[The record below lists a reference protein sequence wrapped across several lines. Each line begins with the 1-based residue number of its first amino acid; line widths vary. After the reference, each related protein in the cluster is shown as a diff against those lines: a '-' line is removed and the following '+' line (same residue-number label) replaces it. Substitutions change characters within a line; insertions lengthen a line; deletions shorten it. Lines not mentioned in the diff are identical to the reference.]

1 MEPTQAPLFPFWT
14 RSDPNELLLQEHLNR
29 AIPYESDH
37 VSAMPKPNNSHTS
50 QRFIPYLLCTNGE
63 VGSEGAT
70 ASTSDLELRPSKMLN
85 TKEEKFLKSAKSS
98 PKFEATIEPATHMV
112 LKFKDITIKVLRRPT
127 TRKEDRLGYEF
138 FIDGVNG
145 GKSLG
150 KLDYETLRT
159 FHNETF
165 NDVKLQSLW
174 QALMIRLVGSL
185 GFAGDLSYY
194 VHDDKKG
201 ISYRRKEDGSRDKI
215 CRENLSEGLP
225 EGWDFYFVYPEDHQM
240 KTMEEHIELA
250 EKVVE
255 GPAEVVDKHE
265 KIKYSLSEGS
275 AFPNYEI
282 IVYRILPSQRATVVF
297 GRDFG
302 YPNIFYK
309 LPYLDIEG
317 IMKLLKEKVD

>member
-1 MEPTQAPLFPFWT
+1 MEPTQAPLFPFLA

-29 AIPYESDH
+29 AIPYESDY
-37 VSAMPKPNNSHTS
+37 VSAMPKPLKKSHKS
-50 QRFIPYLLCTNGE
+50 QRFEPYPQVDGG
-63 VGSEGAT
+63 VGSEGPT
-70 ASTSDLELRPSKMLN
+70 ASTSDLVPSIKKLT
-85 TKEEKFLKSAKSS
+85 TKEEDFLKSAQSY

>member
-159 FHNETF
+159 FHEETK
-165 NDVKLQSLW
+165 DEKLQSLW
-174 QALMIRLVGSL
+174 HGLMVRLVGSL
-185 GFAGDLSYY
+185 CFTGDLRYI
-194 VHDDKKG
+194 VHVGQKG
-201 ISYRRKEDGSRDKI
+201 ICYTKEDVKREKI
-215 CRENLSEGLP
+215 CREDLSQCLP

-240 KTMEEHIELA
+240 TTMEEHIKLA
-250 EKVVE
+250 ESVE
-255 GPAEVVDKHE
+255 DGPAEVIDNKYE

-275 AFPNYEI
+275 EFPNYEI
-282 IVYRILPSQRATVVF
+282 IVYRIRSNRRPSFVF
-297 GRDFG
+297 GRDFIH
-302 YPNIFYK
+302 PNIFYK

>member
-1 MEPTQAPLFPFWT
+1 MEPTQAPLFPFLA

-29 AIPYESDH
+29 AIPYESDY
-37 VSAMPKPNNSHTS
+37 VSAMPKPLKKSHKS
-50 QRFIPYLLCTNGE
+50 QRFEPYPQVDGG
-63 VGSEGAT
+63 VGSEGPT
-70 ASTSDLELRPSKMLN
+70 ASTSDLVPSIKKLT
-85 TKEEKFLKSAKSS
+85 TKEEDFLKSAQSY

-159 FHNETF
+159 FHEETK
-165 NDVKLQSLW
+165 DEKLQSLW
-174 QALMIRLVGSL
+174 HGLMVRLVGSL
-185 GFAGDLSYY
+185 CFTGDLRYI
-194 VHDDKKG
+194 VHVGQKG
-201 ISYRRKEDGSRDKI
+201 ICYTKEDVKREKI
-215 CRENLSEGLP
+215 CREDLSQCLP

-240 KTMEEHIELA
+240 TTMEEHIKLA
-250 EKVVE
+250 ESVE
-255 GPAEVVDKHE
+255 DGPAEVIDNKYE